1 MKTIF
6 NLTLNY
12 STKAVNEML
21 ISLDLPIF
29 KNPKYNNRKKI
40 KHATTFVLLFVF
52 LGIGN
57 SWGQTTRAWS
67 GATSTAWL
75 TTGNW
80 TGGVAGSTTSSNN
93 DIASFNNNTQVAP
106 GINMNTQAGNH
117 YLGAITFGT
126 SATTARTISNS
137 SGTVSGVLRFNPVT
151 LNSISNTIL
160 WNQSGTAHTF
170 SSANGLCLGLNGSG
184 DHVIQLTSNG
194 SDIAIAAPIIGT
206 SKNLVITRNSGNG
219 IVNLQ
224 SPYNSHTGT
233 TTINASSELR
243 LNPAATVGG
252 SVTGSISGTT
262 LTVTG
267 NTALIYIGQTI
278 TGTGVT
284 AGTKITG
291 FGTGTGKNGTYT
303 VSISQT
309 VASTTI
315 TSSTTENFAS
325 QMVLNGG
332 TLSTTGIAASR
343 TFTSS
348 STLKLDTASTLALGS
363 NAHTLQFANSSGVA
377 WAGSTLTITGWTGT
391 ISAGTTG
398 TAGKL
403 FVGTDTTGLTAAQ
416 LAKIK
421 FTISSVDYPATIL
434 STGEVVPTLK
444 YVITSVNSGSNPTAS
459 SGFSVIVRSA
469 DFNGN
474 FVNVGGNSAFD
485 LTNIGGGT
493 IGGTTTGTIVTG
505 TSTVTVTGVTL
516 SSADTGVTLT
526 ASNSSGYVLTTG
538 TSATFDVNSGN
549 TITTSAIS
557 TTSYCAGD
565 TISVPYTI
573 SGTYSSNTF
582 TAQIST
588 SSTFASGV
596 LTLGTSVSNIAGTIT
611 GTVPSNTTSNNTYYV
626 RVISD
631 SPTVNGSNSA
641 TTIAV
646 YNSTTTIAPTTTQTI
661 PFSTNGT
668 TLTVTE
674 GSTPTSRIWRSS
686 ITSGSGYTDITGE
699 TATTYVPNFALAGTY
714 YVVCETTYPS
724 PCGVVTTTSTEVQ
737 IIVTSVAA
745 PVISSSLTASG
756 TYKSAISTY
765 TITASNS
772 PTSYNATGLPAGLS
786 VNTTNGEITGTPT
799 TSGTFNITISATNA
813 GGTGNATLVFTIN
826 KIALT
831 VTGATAQSKVYDRA
845 NTATITG
852 STLVG
857 IVGGDTVTITT
868 SGTFASFNVATGIAI
883 TSTQTLGGADAGNYT
898 VTLPTGLTADITAK
912 TLTVSGATV
921 TSKTYTGTNPATI
934 TGGTL
939 VGVISPD
946 VVTFSGSGT
955 FTSVNV
961 GTGISVTPSLTLGGA
976 DAGNYTLTQP
986 TLTGNIT
993 TAALTIT
1000 GLTGSNKVY
1009 DRNTT
1014 ASFTGTAAYSGL
1026 QNSESF
1032 SVIGTPTAL
1041 FSTATVGTGKTITV
1055 SGYTAPSANYTVT
1068 QPTLSGNITA
1078 KSLTVTGAV
1087 ASNKV
1092 YDRSNTATI
1101 TGSTL
1106 VGVVSPDVVTINTTG
1121 TFASVDVATGISV
1134 TSTQTLGG
1142 ADAGNYTL
1150 TQPTGLSA
1158 NITQKALTITSAAAS
1173 NKVFDNNTS
1182 ATITGTLSGIISPD
1196 VVTLNGTGTF
1206 ASSAIANGISVT
1218 STATLS
1224 GAQAG
1229 NYSLTQPTGLTANIT
1244 PNNLSDVSFN
1254 SGSSAST
1261 NTNIDYTLYQGT
1273 ALTSTGSGVNGSI
1286 GVMGF
1291 YVRDGGAT
1299 MSDLDNVGTELT
1311 AISFAVTNV
1320 SNIRS
1325 ARLFDGTSP
1334 LGTAVNVTTSPIV
1347 FTGLTGIVAAD
1358 NSQLALNLRITFE
1371 STVTDNQQMQFTV
1384 SSVTANAA
1392 GSTFATANGGAAVS
1406 STTGDINRIEVTAD
1420 RLAFVQ
1426 QPVNTSQNTAM
1437 TASPS
1442 VRAIDANSNID
1453 LDYSTVISIT
1463 STGTMTG
1470 SPIGVAPSSGVSSF
1484 VGIIHTSIGTF
1495 NLNASSGS
1503 LSSVNSNNFVIS
1515 TFTYISGDFRPLN
1528 STDLSYNG
1536 DWEYY
1541 NGSSWI
1547 AVPDNKAPQNTATT
1561 VGRVIINSFVTG
1573 GGSNAKA
1580 YNCDFIIQSGGQ
1592 LNILAN
1598 DTPPV
1603 AAEMLSAGK
1612 KIEVLS
1618 GGILSIE
1625 GDIDVA
1631 ATASI
1636 IVRDGGEMILN
1647 QASINYNHPMWEGT
1661 EIFEGGSTVSILD
1674 WGFTGAGSG
1683 SLINGASTP
1692 TISANSNGYIF
1703 GNLIVD
1709 ITAAKFTN
1717 TWSLVGGSLGI
1728 VNLCENNF
1736 DINNESTNFIYGA
1749 TNRTGTNGFV
1759 VNGNLTIFDGPF
1771 SFGFNFDNN
1780 PFNHQFIINGNFE
1793 CASND
1798 VLKVNHVN
1806 GALTNNLSGSVT
1818 FKGDVIVAN
1827 TVTSFLNEGGTT
1839 TGNTRMSV
1847 NFEGGTLASPK
1858 IIDIAPTAVAMNMN
1872 LKNSGYRKLRTQD
1885 LILNSVTNYT
1895 STFTVETGSTLDFSW
1910 AANNTTPLVIKRTTT
1925 SAAGTNTFTSQQG
1938 STLVITAPDGIN
1950 TASGTTGASGQAL
1963 NLQMTTASTI
1973 SPLATFWYKGKTNQR
1988 TGTCFGTSSNGR
2000 QIIVELGS
2008 DTTTLSFDSTFGLT
2022 NDTTISA
2029 TGGKLDIRK
2038 GQVIE
2043 TDTAYIS
2050 GTTGT
2055 LYMSSDTLYKV
2066 SLNSTSTSDLI
2077 PRLEGTTFAYNLQG
2091 GTIELSGGTAGT
2103 GYQYLRGARDYYSLT
2118 FSGGGNK
2125 FISSALTNIGGNTII
2140 NTGLVTIKDN
2150 STVLNVTNNEF
2161 SGNAALTMTDNSL
2174 FKMSSLNKTLPELLG
2189 TYTMTGGI
2197 VELYGSSAT
2206 QTHSLRGTDGS
2217 ALNINYN
2224 NIELNSTGAN
2234 IVALSANVVAQAG
2247 FGVAG
2252 TMNVNSPTCFQLAS
2266 GFTINDAGPTS
2277 IFEIKPGATF
2287 KYGGSIAT
2295 TGATGNIRTDTRTFP
2310 TTASYGFV
2318 GATAQTTG
2326 TGLPSSMINLYM
2338 DKDAST
2344 NFVTLSSSTEVTGAL
2359 TFYKGKLD
2367 VATNTLTIATTGSID
2382 GTGPTDYVVTSST
2395 GTLIRNIGGSGTF
2408 DCPIGSASDF
2418 NPSSFIWSDA
2428 PGITAFSIRYISS
2441 TATAGSG
2448 LPAAAGCVSA
2458 STVLNNGY
2466 WVTTSTGT
2474 AINTPNITFT
2484 RNGHTNAGANLNLHA
2499 IVRRDNSST
2508 AWGVAGTWSSPISTV
2523 ISPATAEVS
2532 LSQTALAPT
2541 NIAGEFAIATGT
2553 NATSTAAVLSSGAAT
2568 ICSGTS
2574 PSLSVAITGSGSL
2587 YDLLIFDG
2595 TSNFSVTNYTSG
2607 TPFAAPV
2614 TSSNKTYSLIS
2625 VTSSG
2630 GCTGTGNSG
2639 SPTVNVGGTAT
2650 WSGSWIP
2657 SAPSIT
2663 DDVIFNTGTVY
2674 NVPAHI
2680 TACAMT
2686 VKGTAQVTI
2695 PTNYNVTLSGA
2706 LTVENGG
2713 SFTLENN
2720 ANLIQSGSSNPNTGN
2735 IKSKRDSSPLYLL
2748 DYTLWSS
2755 PVENQNLYNFSPN
2768 TVSNRF
2774 YIYDEPTDQYNSI
2787 SSGNNFSVG
2796 KGYLIRVPRTFSST
2810 TQTVYNSAFT
2820 GKPNSGDISYSMS
2833 KSLNGF
2839 NAVGNP
2845 YPSQI
2850 NVHNF
2855 IDANI
2860 SNIQGTLYF
2869 WRKRNNPLATS
2880 YATLTK
2886 LAYAANTA
2894 TGGDTGSTYYNTM
2907 TTPAADWVINV
2918 GQGFFVQAKSASNL
2932 VFTNAM
2938 RRGTNNGN
2946 QFFRT
2951 SNKLVEDP
2959 NTFKLNL
2966 TSTNGVFSQ
2975 MVLGYSPEYTLGV
2988 DDGID
2993 GFNINSTNYLC
3004 STIEGAAYVIQG
3016 RPEFSATDIVPLQYK
3031 IENADQYSI
3040 AIEQLSGVFTTQDV
3054 FLKDKLT
3061 NTIHDLKS
3069 GPYDFGSESG
3079 NFKERFEV
3087 VYESPLAVNQ
3097 NSFNENNVVVYK
3109 QNQELMVNT
3118 GKIPMSNVKV
3128 YDIRGRLVIAKDHID
3143 ATQVKLF
3150 TGTTQEVLLVK
3161 ITSDSY
3167 GTVTKKVV
3175 N

>member
-1 MKTIF
+1 
-6 NLTLNY
+6 
-12 STKAVNEML
+12 ML
-21 ISLDLPIF
+21 FFAS
-29 KNPKYNNRKKI
+29 
-40 KHATTFVLLFVF
+40 
-52 LGIGN
+52 
-57 SWGQTTRAWS
+57 
-67 GATSTAWL
+67 
-75 TTGNW
+75 
-80 TGGVAGSTTSSNN
+80 SSNAQPWTY
-93 DIASFNNNTQVAP
+93 D
-106 GINMNTQAGNH
+106 
-117 YLGAITFGT
+117 
-126 SATTARTISNS
+126 
-137 SGTVSGVLRFNPVT
+137 
-151 LNSISNTIL
+151 
-160 WNQSGTAHTF
+160 
-170 SSANGLCLGLNGSG
+170 
-184 DHVIQLTSNG
+184 
-194 SDIAIAAPIIGT
+194 
-206 SKNLVITRNSGNG
+206 
-219 IVNLQ
+219 
-224 SPYNSHTGT
+224 
-233 TTINASSELR
+233 
-243 LNPAATVGG
+243 
-252 SVTGSISGTT
+252 
-262 LTVTG
+262 
-267 NTALIYIGQTI
+267 
-278 TGTGVT
+278 
-284 AGTKITG
+284 
-291 FGTGTGKNGTYT
+291 FGTGTGTFNTNNSNSTTFLNGIATTPSGGGTYRVRTSNSQGGSFVVANAGTSLGSASELQINSPTGASTGKFGVYDWTSPSTVAYLKTKIRTTSSGNGNLNISFGINTLANDNQGYTSHYNNSLASLTIAYTSGAISSVVRRISGSNTTISSSGFAKDTDQEVEIYANNSSGSLTYYRNGTTYT
-303 VSISQT
+303 LATRTWDCWLGGTRIVNNGATAGTLAASTNLSGFGFFAESSASNAAFIYLDDLEYANALPRISISDNGTQ
-309 VASTTI
+309 VAAANVAESTTNHILNRIRIDAVTGLSPNLTGMTCTTAGGYDAADI
-315 TSSTTENFAS
+315 TNLKVRYSTDATLDGADA
-325 QMVLNGG
+325 
-332 TLSTTGIAASR
+332 TLSTLSSPGAAGAKTFPSFTSQTITGGTPGYIFITADIAAS
-343 TFTSS
+343 S
-348 STLKLDTASTLALGS
+348 AS
-363 NAHTLQFANSSGVA
+363 
-377 WAGSTLTITGWTGT
+377 
-391 ISAGTTG
+391 
-398 TAGKL
+398 
-403 FVGTDTTGLTAAQ
+403 
-416 LAKIK
+416 
-421 FTISSVDYPATIL
+421 
-434 STGEVVPTLK
+434 
-444 YVITSVNSGSNPTAS
+444 
-459 SGFSVIVRSA
+459 
-469 DFNGN
+469 
-474 FVNVGGNSAFD
+474 
-485 LTNIGGGT
+485 
-493 IGGTTTGTIVTG
+493 
-505 TSTVTVTGVTL
+505 
-516 SSADTGVTLT
+516 
-526 ASNSSGYVLTTG
+526 
-538 TSATFDVNSGN
+538 SGN
-549 TITTSAIS
+549 TISVNALAASDLTFSTGIKESLATAGGTQTIITSNAITTSTIS

-565 TISVPYTI
+565 AISVPYTI

-588 SSTFASGV
+588 SSTFASGIF
-596 LTLGTSVSNIAGTIT
+596 TLGTSVSDIAGTIT

-1032 SVIGTPTAL
+1032 SVTGTPTAL

-1261 NTNIDYTLYQGT
+1261 NSNIDYTLYQGT
-1273 ALTSTGSGVNGSI
+1273 ALTNTGTGINGSV

-1371 STVTDNQQMQFTV
+1371 STVTDNQQMQFTI

-1495 NLNASSGS
+1495 NLNATSGS

-1515 TFTYISGDFRPLN
+1515 TFTYVSGDFRPLN

-1547 AVPDNKAPQNTATT
+1547 AVPDNKAPQNTTTT

-1580 YNCDFIIQSGGQ
+1580 YNCDFIIQSGGE

-1603 AAEMLSAGK
+1603 VAEMLSAGK

-1674 WGFTGAGSG
+1674 WRFTGAGSG

-1709 ITAAKFTN
+1709 IN
-1717 TWSLVGGSLGI
+1717 PSLSWSLIGGSLGI
-1728 VNLCENNF
+1728 VSLCENDF
-1736 DINNESTNFIYGA
+1736 YITNASANYIHGA
-1749 TNRTGTNGFV
+1749 TNKTGTNGFL
-1759 VNGNLTIFDGPF
+1759 VNGNMTIYDGPF

-1780 PFNHQFIINGNFE
+1780 SFNHQFTINGNFE
-1793 CASND
+1793 CLSDD

-1839 TGNTRMSV
+1839 VGNTRMSV

-1858 IIDIAPTAVAMNMN
+1858 IIDIAPIAVAMNMN

-1895 STFTVETGSTLDFSW
+1895 STFTVETGSSLDFSW

-1988 TGTCFGTSSNGR
+1988 TGTCFGSSSNGR

-2125 FISSALTNIGGNTII
+2125 FISSAVATIGDNVTL
-2140 NTGLVTIKDN
+2140 NSGLVTIKDN
-2150 STVLNVTNNEF
+2150 NTVLDVTNNEF

-2174 FKMSSLNKTLPELLG
+2174 FRMSSLNKTLPELLG

-2197 VELYGSSAT
+2197 VELYGSSSA
-2206 QTHSLRGTDGS
+2206 QTHSLRGSDGS
-2217 ALNINYN
+2217 SANINYN

-2234 IVALSANVVAQAG
+2234 ITALSANVVAQAG

-2266 GFTINDAGPTS
+2266 GFTITDAGTS
-2277 IFEIKPGATF
+2277 STFEIKPGATF

-2295 TGATGNIRTDTRTFP
+2295 TGASGNIRTDTRTFP

-2318 GATAQTTG
+2318 GATTQTTG

-2553 NATSTAAVLSSGAAT
+2553 NDTSSAAVLSSGAST

-2574 PSLSVAITGSGSL
+2574 PNLSVAITGSGSL
-2587 YDLLIFDG
+2587 YNLVYTDG

-2607 TPFAAPV
+2607 TPFTAPV

-2650 WSGSWIP
+2650 WSGSWTP

-2680 TACAMT
+2680 SACAMT

-2886 LAYAANTA
+2886 LTYAANTA

-3031 IENADQYSI
+3031 ISNADQYSI
-3040 AIEQLSGVFTTQDV
+3040 AIEQLSGVFATQNV

-3069 GPYDFGSESG
+3069 GPYDFSSESG

-3097 NSFNENNVVVYK
+3097 NTFHENNVVVYK
-3109 QNQELMVNT
+3109 QNQELVINT

-3128 YDIRGRLVIAKDHID
+3128 YDIRGRLLIAKDHID
-3143 ATQVKLF
+3143 ATQLKLF
-3150 TGTTQEVLLVK
+3150 TGSTQEVLLVK

>member
-1 MKTIF
+1 
-6 NLTLNY
+6 
-12 STKAVNEML
+12 
-21 ISLDLPIF
+21 
-29 KNPKYNNRKKI
+29 
-40 KHATTFVLLFVF
+40 
-52 LGIGN
+52 
-57 SWGQTTRAWS
+57 
-67 GATSTAWL
+67 
-75 TTGNW
+75 
-80 TGGVAGSTTSSNN
+80 
-93 DIASFNNNTQVAP
+93 
-106 GINMNTQAGNH
+106 
-117 YLGAITFGT
+117 
-126 SATTARTISNS
+126 
-137 SGTVSGVLRFNPVT
+137 
-151 LNSISNTIL
+151 
-160 WNQSGTAHTF
+160 
-170 SSANGLCLGLNGSG
+170 
-184 DHVIQLTSNG
+184 
-194 SDIAIAAPIIGT
+194 
-206 SKNLVITRNSGNG
+206 
-219 IVNLQ
+219 
-224 SPYNSHTGT
+224 
-233 TTINASSELR
+233 
-243 LNPAATVGG
+243 
-252 SVTGSISGTT
+252 
-262 LTVTG
+262 
-267 NTALIYIGQTI
+267 
-278 TGTGVT
+278 
-284 AGTKITG
+284 
-291 FGTGTGKNGTYT
+291 
-303 VSISQT
+303 
-309 VASTTI
+309 
-315 TSSTTENFAS
+315 
-325 QMVLNGG
+325 
-332 TLSTTGIAASR
+332 
-343 TFTSS
+343 
-348 STLKLDTASTLALGS
+348 
-363 NAHTLQFANSSGVA
+363 
-377 WAGSTLTITGWTGT
+377 
-391 ISAGTTG
+391 
-398 TAGKL
+398 
-403 FVGTDTTGLTAAQ
+403 
-416 LAKIK
+416 
-421 FTISSVDYPATIL
+421 
-434 STGEVVPTLK
+434 
-444 YVITSVNSGSNPTAS
+444 
-459 SGFSVIVRSA
+459 
-469 DFNGN
+469 
-474 FVNVGGNSAFD
+474 
-485 LTNIGGGT
+485 
-493 IGGTTTGTIVTG
+493 
-505 TSTVTVTGVTL
+505 
-516 SSADTGVTLT
+516 
-526 ASNSSGYVLTTG
+526 
-538 TSATFDVNSGN
+538 
-549 TITTSAIS
+549 
-557 TTSYCAGD
+557 
-565 TISVPYTI
+565 
-573 SGTYSSNTF
+573 
-582 TAQIST
+582 
-588 SSTFASGV
+588 
-596 LTLGTSVSNIAGTIT
+596 
-611 GTVPSNTTSNNTYYV
+611 
-626 RVISD
+626 
-631 SPTVNGSNSA
+631 
-641 TTIAV
+641 
-646 YNSTTTIAPTTTQTI
+646 
-661 PFSTNGT
+661 
-668 TLTVTE
+668 
-674 GSTPTSRIWRSS
+674 
-686 ITSGSGYTDITGE
+686 
-699 TATTYVPNFALAGTY
+699 
-714 YVVCETTYPS
+714 
-724 PCGVVTTTSTEVQ
+724 
-737 IIVTSVAA
+737 
-745 PVISSSLTASG
+745 
-756 TYKSAISTY
+756 
-765 TITASNS
+765 
-772 PTSYNATGLPAGLS
+772 
-786 VNTTNGEITGTPT
+786 
-799 TSGTFNITISATNA
+799 
-813 GGTGNATLVFTIN
+813 
-826 KIALT
+826 
-831 VTGATAQSKVYDRA
+831 
-845 NTATITG
+845 
-852 STLVG
+852 
-857 IVGGDTVTITT
+857 
-868 SGTFASFNVATGIAI
+868 
-883 TSTQTLGGADAGNYT
+883 
-898 VTLPTGLTADITAK
+898 
-912 TLTVSGATV
+912 
-921 TSKTYTGTNPATI
+921 
-934 TGGTL
+934 
-939 VGVISPD
+939 
-946 VVTFSGSGT
+946 
-955 FTSVNV
+955 
-961 GTGISVTPSLTLGGA
+961 
-976 DAGNYTLTQP
+976 
-986 TLTGNIT
+986 
-993 TAALTIT
+993 
-1000 GLTGSNKVY
+1000 
-1009 DRNTT
+1009 
-1014 ASFTGTAAYSGL
+1014 
-1026 QNSESF
+1026 
-1032 SVIGTPTAL
+1032 
-1041 FSTATVGTGKTITV
+1041 
-1055 SGYTAPSANYTVT
+1055 
-1068 QPTLSGNITA
+1068 
-1078 KSLTVTGAV
+1078 
-1087 ASNKV
+1087 
-1092 YDRSNTATI
+1092 
-1101 TGSTL
+1101 
-1106 VGVVSPDVVTINTTG
+1106 
-1121 TFASVDVATGISV
+1121 
-1134 TSTQTLGG
+1134 
-1142 ADAGNYTL
+1142 
-1150 TQPTGLSA
+1150 
-1158 NITQKALTITSAAAS
+1158 
-1173 NKVFDNNTS
+1173 
-1182 ATITGTLSGIISPD
+1182 
-1196 VVTLNGTGTF
+1196 
-1206 ASSAIANGISVT
+1206 
-1218 STATLS
+1218 
-1224 GAQAG
+1224 
-1229 NYSLTQPTGLTANIT
+1229 
-1244 PNNLSDVSFN
+1244 LSDVSFN
-1254 SGSSAST
+1254 SASSAST
-1261 NTNIDYTLYQGT
+1261 NSNIDYTLYQGT
-1273 ALTSTGSGVNGSI
+1273 ALTNTGTGINGSV

-1371 STVTDNQQMQFTV
+1371 SSVTDNQQMQFTV

-1420 RLAFVQ
+1420 RLAFVAT
-1426 QPVNTSQNTAM
+1426 PTTTAISAAM
-1437 TASPS
+1437 TAVTVEGRDSL
-1442 VRAIDANSNID
+1442 SNRD
-1453 LDYSTVISIT
+1453 LDYTGSIDIT
-1463 STGTMTG
+1463 STGTLTGTPVNSSAISGLATYSSLTHTVVGTGFTLTATTTGLTSSNTITSGTFDITNVPTNSYRTTSLGTWTSTGGTATWERLISGTWTANAAPSFSSSNNIYIRHAVSITG
-1470 SPIGVAPSSGVSSF
+1470 STSAASVIVENGGTLTNSSSCTYGGTLLRVETGGVIQLNASLTVGGTFEVQDDATVNINFAFGTPSSSIWSGTENFHPNSNLVLQDWDAANDILIPDNTAISTNTYNGYTAAFGNIICDFGSNLGSSDDMIFLASGTNINMAHGDLIFRTNDVSTADMRLATTGTITS
-1484 VGIIHTSIGTF
+1484 GIGGNFLVEDTYGALQNINLKTSGTLTFTIKGDMVLDAATTRVVAGSIGTSTINIDGNLTVTPSAVLDF
-1495 NLNASSGS
+1495 NSTVSATPISIVNLKGDLTGTGSG
-1503 LSSVNSNNFVIS
+1503 LLQNSN
-1515 TFTYISGDFRPLN
+1515 T
-1528 STDLSYNG
+1528 
-1536 DWEYY
+1536 
-1541 NGSSWI
+1541 
-1547 AVPDNKAPQNTATT
+1547 
-1561 VGRVIINSFVTG
+1561 
-1573 GGSNAKA
+1573 SNL
-1580 YNCDFIIQSGGQ
+1580 GQ
-1592 LNILAN
+1592 LNFTGTGDGLTADTTQTIDIASTSSNENKNITFSVKNGAYVQLAN
-1598 DTPPV
+1598 RNF
-1603 AAEMLSAGK
+1603 ELGNNS
-1612 KIEVLS
+1612 EVVVES
-1618 GGILSIE
+1618 GGI
-1625 GDIDVA
+1625 
-1631 ATASI
+1631 
-1636 IVRDGGEMILN
+1636 
-1647 QASINYNHPMWEGT
+1647 
-1661 EIFEGGSTVSILD
+1661 
-1674 WGFTGAGSG
+1674 
-1683 SLINGASTP
+1683 
-1692 TISANSNGYIF
+1692 
-1703 GNLIVD
+1703 
-1709 ITAAKFTN
+1709 
-1717 TWSLVGGSLGI
+1717 
-1728 VNLCENNF
+1728 F
-1736 DINNESTNFIYGA
+1736 D
-1749 TNRTGTNGFV
+1749 
-1759 VNGNLTIFDGPF
+1759 
-1771 SFGFNFDNN
+1771 FGFN
-1780 PFNHQFIINGNFE
+1780 G
-1793 CASND
+1793 
-1798 VLKVNHVN
+1798 
-1806 GALTNNLSGSVT
+1806 
-1818 FKGDVIVAN
+1818 
-1827 TVTSFLNEGGTT
+1827 
-1839 TGNTRMSV
+1839 
-1847 NFEGGTLASPK
+1847 
-1858 IIDIAPTAVAMNMN
+1858 
-1872 LKNSGYRKLRTQD
+1872 
-1885 LILNSVTNYT
+1885 
-1895 STFTVETGSTLDFSW
+1895 
-1910 AANNTTPLVIKRTTT
+1910 TTPLVVGISGSQT
-1925 SAAGTNTFTSQQG
+1925 GTKFTSQQG
-1938 STLVITAPDGIN
+1938 STLKITSPDGIN
-1950 TASGTTGASGQAL
+1950 TSGTLGNVTVVASNRSFSQV
-1963 NLQMTTASTI
+1963 
-1973 SPLATFWYKGKTNQR
+1973 ATFHYIGKVNQV
-1988 TGTCFGTSSNGR
+1988 TGNGITSGSSAK
-2000 QIIVELGS
+2000 IIICELLD
-2008 DTTTLSFDSTFGLT
+2008 DTTQLSFTNSTGIT
-2022 NDTTISA
+2022 STTTISA

-2043 TDTAYIS
+2043 SDIAYIS
-2050 GTTGT
+2050 GSTGT
-2055 LYMSSDTLYKV
+2055 LYMSANTLYKV
-2066 SLNSTSTSDLI
+2066 SLNSVNSITDFV
-2077 PRLEGTTFAYNLQG
+2077 PRLEGTTYPYILQG
-2091 GTIELSGGTAGT
+2091 GTIELAGATSGT

-2125 FISSALTNIGGNTII
+2125 FISSAVATIGDNVTL
-2140 NTGLVTIKDN
+2140 NSGLVTIKDN
-2150 STVLNVTNNEF
+2150 NTVLDVTNNEF

-2174 FKMSSLNKTLPELLG
+2174 FRMSSLNKTLPELLG

-2197 VELYGSSAT
+2197 VELYGSSSA
-2206 QTHSLRGTDGS
+2206 QTHSLRGSDGS
-2217 ALNINYN
+2217 SANINYN

-2234 IVALSANVVAQAG
+2234 ITALSANVVAQAG

-2266 GFTINDAGPTS
+2266 GFTITDAGTS
-2277 IFEIKPGATF
+2277 TFEIKPGATF

-2318 GATAQTTG
+2318 GATTQTTG

-2418 NPSSFIWSDA
+2418 NPSSFAWSAA
-2428 PGITAFSIRYISS
+2428 PGITAFSIRYINS
-2441 TATAGSG
+2441 TAGSGSG

-2458 STVLNNGY
+2458 STILNNGY

-2474 AINTPNITFT
+2474 ATNTPNITFT

-2499 IVRRDNSST
+2499 IIRRDNSST

-2532 LSQTALAPT
+2532 LTQTALALT
-2541 NIAGEFAIATGT
+2541 NIASEFAIATGA
-2553 NATSTAAVLSSGAAT
+2553 NDTSSAAVLSSGAST

-2574 PSLSVAITGSGSL
+2574 PNLSVAITGSGSL
-2587 YDLLIFDG
+2587 YNLVYTDG

-2607 TPFAAPV
+2607 TPFTAPV